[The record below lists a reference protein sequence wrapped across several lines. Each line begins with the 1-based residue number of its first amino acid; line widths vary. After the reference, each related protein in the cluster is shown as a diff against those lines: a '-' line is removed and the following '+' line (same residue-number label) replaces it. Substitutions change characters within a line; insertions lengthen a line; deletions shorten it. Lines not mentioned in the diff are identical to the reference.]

1 MRDGEVPLREVQVRL
16 VWSHE
21 APRRNALTGCHRY
34 LGVRKMCGGRL
45 RYVAVHGDQWLVLPG
60 RHTTTLHC
68 AAPSPSALPKR
79 MKIASE
85 QYNGKANM
93 GFNGSNQTRV
103 PKRQDLTR
111 DLLEALKG
119 LILEGEIVPGTRL
132 PSERVLAKRFG
143 VARPS
148 LRQALKVLDVMGIVH
163 PRVGDG
169 TYLDERPEAILR
181 QPIEFL
187 MLLNQIPMADLFEA
201 RLLVE
206 PSVAARA
213 AERATARDLAA
224 MEQTIERLRAAKEM
238 AAVVEADKEFHKVI
252 FSAAGN
258 QICRW
263 FFAVM
268 HEAIVDTLFKT
279 SPLVDVGQ
287 ILALP
292 CLYPPSNPR

>member
-1 MRDGEVPLREVQVRL
+1 
-16 VWSHE
+16 
-21 APRRNALTGCHRY
+21 
-34 LGVRKMCGGRL
+34 
-45 RYVAVHGDQWLVLPG
+45 
-60 RHTTTLHC
+60 
-68 AAPSPSALPKR
+68 
-79 MKIASE
+79 
-85 QYNGKANM
+85 M
-93 GFNGSNQTRV
+93 GFNGSNQTRA

-132 PSERVLAKRFG
+132 PSERDLAKRFG

-169 TYLDERPEAILR
+169 TYVDERPEAILR
-181 QPIEFL
+181 QPVEFL

-287 ILALP
+287 ILAYHVAIRQAIQERDAAEAKRLMEEHIRYAMSIAEKVRGKP
-292 CLYPPSNPR
+292 QLDGVKSLFRNRKSATYLNYSTTTTARSRES